1 MGDLDGQ
8 VAVVTGGGL
17 GIGRGIAQRL
27 GEAGAH
33 VVVAARRAEHLGET
47 VRLIRAAG
55 GHASARVTDVT
66 QQHDVEALMAETATN
81 HGKIDLLVNNAGRFM
96 SIGPAWEADP
106 QNWWQDVTVNVF
118 GTYLC
123 CRAVIPHM
131 TARGAGTIV
140 VMGGGGSLT
149 GFSYGSGYGLSKAA
163 LVRFAESLQIEVKEQ
178 GINVY
183 AISPGLVRTEMTQFQ
198 LDSPEGQRW
207 LPRIRQSFDEGRDVP
222 PTLAGDLCVY
232 LAAHGDGRLGG
243 RFIQARDDFRRI
255 AAAADEVIERDLYTL
270 RRPELPA

>member
-17 GIGRGIAQRL
+17 GIGRGIALRL

-47 VRLIRAAG
+47 VRLVREAG
-55 GHASARVTDVT
+55 GRASARVTDVT

-163 LVRFAESLQIEVKEQ
+163 LVRFAESLQIEVKGL

-207 LPRIRQSFDEGRDVP
+207 LPRIRQSFAEGRDVP
-222 PTLAGDLCVY
+222 PTLAGDLCVF
-232 LAAHGDGRLGG
+232 LAARGDGRLGG
-243 RFIQARDDFRRI
+243 RFIQARDDFRHI
-255 AAAADEVIERDLYTL
+255 ADAADEVIAGDLYAL
-270 RRPELPA
+270 RRNELPV